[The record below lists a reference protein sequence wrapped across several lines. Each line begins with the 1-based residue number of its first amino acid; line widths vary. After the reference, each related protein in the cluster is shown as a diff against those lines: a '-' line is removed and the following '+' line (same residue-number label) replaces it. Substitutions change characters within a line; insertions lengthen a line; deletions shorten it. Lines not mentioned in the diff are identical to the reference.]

1 MAKLRQEI
9 GLKDLG
15 PELQAFARGNQV
27 AVRRAVERTIMVDA
41 QRWIQWSIRGG
52 SEADPQRSLDIKPVI
67 KRPRKPKRTSIK
79 SKLLK
84 AIKRFFGKKPRRR
97 YNEPKQPPSDV
108 GPKSA
113 YRPPIDTGGYAR
125 SWRGVMTST
134 GGLFFSVSSPR
145 VLAGVIE
152 LGRRPGKGI
161 PVAPLAD
168 WVRRKLGESDPER
181 AKRIATAISFKQK
194 RDGRPGLN
202 VLGRA
207 HPKIAE
213 ALAKNIVR
221 EMKAAASGG

>member
-1 MAKLRQEI
+1 MSSELRDLAKSNKL
-9 GLKDLG
+9 
-15 PELQAFARGNQV
+15 
-27 AVRRAVERTIMVDA
+27 AVRRAVTRTVMVDA

-52 SEADPQRSLDIKPVI
+52 EEADPQRSLNIKPVI
-67 KRPRKPKRTSIK
+67 KRPRTKRRQSIGK
-79 SKLLK
+79 RLLK
-84 AIKRFFGKKPRRR
+84 AIKRFLGEKPRRK
-97 YNEPKQPPSDV
+97 YNKPKQPPTEV

-113 YRPPIDTGGYAR
+113 YRVPVDTGGYAR
-125 SWRGVMTST
+125 SWRGVETPR

-161 PVAPLAD
+161 PTAPLAD

-181 AKRIATAISFKQK
+181 AKGIAIAISMKHK
-194 RDGRPGLN
+194 RDGRPGLH

-213 ALAKNIVR
+213 SLAKNIAR
-221 EMKAAASGG
+221 ELQQSATGG